1 MVSREQRADPAHI
14 PVLVFPGWLL
24 PARRPSLHVQERF
37 LQSAAGRSPRP
48 GSGSHLNAR
57 TRSHLGAAHHLVLA
71 SYQEWLGRQDQA
83 LGTRPLI
90 IDASPISSGVNV
102 CS

>member
-1 MVSREQRADPAHI
+1 MVSPEQRAEPAHI

-24 PARRPSLHVQERF
+24 PAPPPSLHVQEKV
-37 LQSAAGRSPRP
+37 LAAGRSPRP
-48 GSGSHLNAR
+48 RSGSHLNAR

-71 SYQEWLGRQDQA
+71 SYQEWIGRQDQA

>member
-1 MVSREQRADPAHI
+1 MVSPEQRAEPAHI
-14 PVLVFPGWLL
+14 AALVFPGWLL
-24 PARRPSLHVQERF
+24 PARRPSLHVQGGGVV
-37 LQSAAGRSPRP
+37 AAGRSPRP

-57 TRSHLGAAHHLVLA
+57 ARSHLGAAHHLVLA
-71 SYQEWLGRQDQA
+71 SYQEWIGRRDQA

-90 IDASPISSGVNV
+90 IDASPVSSGVNV